1 MDKMFRLRG
10 LLIWAMALGMSSQV
24 LAEKSP
30 KHGEIL
36 WAKNTIRATGSGAP
50 DLKAANVAVAR
61 LGAERAAKLDA
72 LRNILEATKGVRV
85 STNKSVGHVLAGNQA
100 LEAKIQG
107 WVKGFRVIDT
117 RYYSDGGVDLV
128 VEVDMDGVLFDAF
141 LKGAKGKKADAH
153 QGKEPD
159 LFTGLILNAK
169 GLGFEPALAPSVVS
183 ESGEKLFD
191 VSFVHQDVLAKS
203 GVVAYADTLDKA
215 QKDKRSGA
223 RPLVIRAL
231 RTISPASS
239 DLVVPDKDVD
249 KLKSLGG
256 ILAAGKVLV
265 VID

>member
-1 MDKMFRLRG
+1 MDMRSALWALVCV
-10 LLIWAMALGMSSQV
+10 LLLGTSLQV
-24 LAEKSP
+24 GAAKSP
-30 KHGEIL
+30 KHGEVL

-50 DLKAANVAVAR
+50 SLKAANVAVAR

-85 STNKSVGHVLAGNQA
+85 STGKSVAHALEGNQA
-100 LEAKIQG
+100 LEAKIEG

-128 VEVDMDGVLFDAF
+128 VEVEMDGVLFDAF
-141 LKGAKGKKADAH
+141 LKGTKEKKSDAFK
-153 QGKEPD
+153 GKEPD

-191 VSFVHQDVLAKS
+191 VSFVHQDVAVKS

-231 RTISPASS
+231 RTSSPASS
-239 DLVVPDKDVD
+239 DLVVPDKDID
-249 KLKSLGG
+249 KLKSLGSV
-256 ILAAGKVLV
+256 LAAGKVLV